1 MSWKQWRAVYH
12 AVSIVICA
20 GKGCTVFAHRDGRR
34 RTVVVRN
41 VPGVVAKYPP
51 SAGKGLK
58 TVGFVEMASFLLRCW

>member
-12 AVSIVICA
+12 AVSIVKFA
-20 GKGCTVFAHRDGRR
+20 GKGCTLFAHADGRR

-41 VPGVVAKYPP
+41 EPGVVAKTWA

-58 TVGFVEMASFLLRCW
+58 SVKILEMASFLLRHS